1 MTTPETER
9 TAERALAVLRE
20 LRDEV
25 VSEAGEAG
33 APELDAEL
41 LEEVFRLAWQ
51 AQFESDRTAPRRQL
65 RQIVDD
71 AIEAQLLSEA

>member
-1 MTTPETER
+1 MPETER

-25 VSEAGEAG
+25 VAEAGETDVAG
-33 APELDAEL
+33 LDAEL

-51 AQFESDRTAPRRQL
+51 TQFESDRTAPRRQL

-71 AIEAQLLSEA
+71 AIEAQLLAEA

>member
-1 MTTPETER
+1 MPETER

-25 VSEAGEAG
+25 APESGETDVA
-33 APELDAEL
+33 ELDADL
-41 LEEVFRLAWQ
+41 LEQVFRLAWQ
-51 AQFESDRTAPRRQL
+51 TQFESDRTAPRRQL

-71 AIEAQLLSEA
+71 AIEAQLLAEA

>member
-1 MTTPETER
+1 MPETER
-9 TAERALAVLRE
+9 TSERALAVLRE
-20 LRDEV
+20 LRDAV
-25 VSEAGEAG
+25 VSEPEETGVA
-33 APELDAEL
+33 ELDVDL

-51 AQFESDRTAPRRQL
+51 TQFESDRTAPRRQL

>member
-20 LRDEV
+20 LRVEV
-25 VSEAGEAG
+25 VPEAGETG
-33 APELDAEL
+33 VTELDADL

-71 AIEAQLLSEA
+71 AIEAQLMSEA

>member
-1 MTTPETER
+1 MPETER

-20 LRDEV
+20 LREEV
-25 VSEAGEAG
+25 LPDAGETG
-33 APELDAEL
+33 VTELDADL

-51 AQFESDRTAPRRQL
+51 TQFESDRTASRRQL

-71 AIEAQLLSEA
+71 AIEAQLLSEG

>member
-1 MTTPETER
+1 MPETER
-9 TAERALAVLRE
+9 TSERALAVLRE
-20 LRDEV
+20 LRDAV
-25 VSEAGEAG
+25 VSEPGETGVA
-33 APELDAEL
+33 ELDADL

-51 AQFESDRTAPRRQL
+51 TQFESDRTAPRRQL